1 MSTMNFEWNEEKSD
15 RCLRD
20 RGFDFAYVLP
30 CFYGP
35 YRLVQI
41 DNRRDYGE
49 VRYQMIAQ
57 AHRRL
62 FFTVYTV
69 RISLTRIIS
78 ARKANLRE
86 IRSYEKNL
94 NKN

>member
-1 MSTMNFEWNEEKSD
+1 MNFEWNEEKSD
-15 RCLRD
+15 RYLRD

-49 VRYQMIAQ
+49 VRYQMI
-57 AHRRL
+57 
-62 FFTVYTV
+62 V
-69 RISLTRIIS
+69 RHIVDYFSRF
-78 ARKANLRE
+78 
-86 IRSYEKNL
+86 IR
-94 NKN
+94 